1 MRRRWIMHVDMDAFY
16 ASVEQ
21 RDHPQWRGL
30 PVIVGASERRGVV
43 ATASYEARAYGV
55 HSALAGS
62 IARQRCPQGI
72 FVRPRMHVYR
82 EVSALIHEVL
92 YRYAPEIEP
101 LSLDEAFLD
110 ISGMGTQFPTLKALG
125 RSVQR
130 DIYDA
135 VGLSASVGIG
145 GNKFLAKL
153 ASDLEKP
160 HGLVIIPYEQA
171 QEMIASLPVRRLW
184 GVGPKL
190 EADLET
196 LGYVT
201 IADVAAADPDQL
213 VRQIGQQGKTL
224 WELAHAR
231 DDRPIVAHA
240 PRKSI
245 GEEETFA
252 EDLHADA
259 DIRRYLLR
267 ASDTV
272 ARRLRQKGLVA
283 RTVTL
288 KLRYGSYKT
297 LTRSVTLADPIDLP
311 QALSAA
317 VFSLYNKL
325 KLTEGIRLLGV
336 TVSGLLPAGTEPMSL
351 FADGTA
357 RERKAQETI
366 DKLQDK
372 YGPTAIRRG
381 FWWDSETTTGDE
393 RGKKR

>member
-55 HSALAGS
+55 HSAMAGS

-171 QEMIASLPVRRLW
+171 QEIIAPLPVRRLW

-190 EADLET
+190 EAELET

-231 DDRPIVAHA
+231 DERPIVAHA

-259 DIRRYLLR
+259 DIRRYLLQ

-297 LTRSVTLADPIDLP
+297 LTRSMTLADPIDLP

-317 VFSLYNKL
+317 VFSLYNKI

-351 FADGTA
+351 FADDTA

>member
-55 HSALAGS
+55 HSAMAGS

-171 QEMIASLPVRRLW
+171 QEMIAPLPVRRLW

-190 EADLET
+190 EAELET

-213 VRQIGQQGKTL
+213 ARQIGQ
-224 WELAHAR
+224 
-231 DDRPIVAHA
+231 
-240 PRKSI
+240 
-245 GEEETFA
+245 
-252 EDLHADA
+252 
-259 DIRRYLLR
+259 
-267 ASDTV
+267 
-272 ARRLRQKGLVA
+272 
-283 RTVTL
+283 
-288 KLRYGSYKT
+288 
-297 LTRSVTLADPIDLP
+297 
-311 QALSAA
+311 
-317 VFSLYNKL
+317 
-325 KLTEGIRLLGV
+325 
-336 TVSGLLPAGTEPMSL
+336 
-351 FADGTA
+351 
-357 RERKAQETI
+357 
-366 DKLQDK
+366 
-372 YGPTAIRRG
+372 
-381 FWWDSETTTGDE
+381 
-393 RGKKR
+393 RGKRSGNWRMLATIVRLSRTRRANRSGKRKRSRGISMRMRIFAVTFCRRVIPSRAVYAKKDWSPARSR

>member
-171 QEMIASLPVRRLW
+171 QEIIAPLPVRRLW

-190 EADLET
+190 EAELET

-201 IADVAAADPDQL
+201 IADVAAADPEQL

-351 FADGTA
+351 FADDTA

-366 DKLQDK
+366 DRLQDK

>member
-55 HSALAGS
+55 HSAMAGS

-72 FVRPRMHVYR
+72 FVRPRTHVYR

-101 LSLDEAFLD
+101 
-110 ISGMGTQFPTLKALG
+110 LKALG

-171 QEMIASLPVRRLW
+171 QEMIAPLPVRRLW

-190 EADLET
+190 EAELET

-213 VRQIGQQGKTL
+213 ARQIGQQGKTL

-252 EDLHADA
+252 GDLHADA
-259 DIRRYLLR
+259 DIRRYLLQ

-297 LTRSVTLADPIDLP
+297 ITRSVTLADPIDLP

>member
-55 HSALAGS
+55 HSAMAGS
-62 IARQRCPQGI
+62 IARQRCPQGV

-171 QEMIASLPVRRLW
+171 QEMIAPLPVRRLW

-259 DIRRYLLR
+259 DIRRYLLQ

-325 KLTEGIRLLGV
+325 KLTEGVRLLGV
-336 TVSGLLPAGTEPMSL
+336 TVSGLLPSGTEPMSL

>member
-55 HSALAGS
+55 HSAMAGS

-171 QEMIASLPVRRLW
+171 QEIIAPLPVRRLW

-190 EADLET
+190 EAELET

-201 IADVAAADPDQL
+201 IADVAAADPEQL

-351 FADGTA
+351 FADDTA

-366 DKLQDK
+366 DRLQDK

>member
-171 QEMIASLPVRRLW
+171 SEVGSGFGNARLCHDRRC
-184 GVGPKL
+184 GG
-190 EADLET
+190 
-196 LGYVT
+196 GRSGS
-201 IADVAAADPDQL
+201 IGAAD
-213 VRQIGQQGKTL
+213 R
-224 WELAHAR
+224 
-231 DDRPIVAHA
+231 
-240 PRKSI
+240 
-245 GEEETFA
+245 
-252 EDLHADA
+252 
-259 DIRRYLLR
+259 
-267 ASDTV
+267 
-272 ARRLRQKGLVA
+272 
-283 RTVTL
+283 
-288 KLRYGSYKT
+288 
-297 LTRSVTLADPIDLP
+297 
-311 QALSAA
+311 
-317 VFSLYNKL
+317 
-325 KLTEGIRLLGV
+325 
-336 TVSGLLPAGTEPMSL
+336 PAGQNAL
-351 FADGTA
+351 GIGA
-357 RERKAQETI
+357 RPR
-366 DKLQDK
+366 
-372 YGPTAIRRG
+372 
-381 FWWDSETTTGDE
+381 
-393 RGKKR
+393 

>member
-55 HSALAGS
+55 HSAMAGS
-62 IARQRCPQGI
+62 IARQRCLQGI

-171 QEMIASLPVRRLW
+171 QEIIAPLPVRRLW

-190 EADLET
+190 EAELET

-297 LTRSVTLADPIDLP
+297 ITRSVTLADPIDLP

-325 KLTEGIRLLGV
+325 KLTEGVRLLGV
-336 TVSGLLPAGTEPMSL
+336 TVSGLLPSGTEPMSL

>member
-30 PVIVGASERRGVV
+30 PVIVGSSERRGVV

-55 HSALAGS
+55 HSAMAGS

-171 QEMIASLPVRRLW
+171 QEIIAPLPVRRLW

-190 EADLET
+190 EAELET

-231 DDRPIVAHA
+231 DERPIVAHA

-259 DIRRYLLR
+259 DIRRYLLQ

-297 LTRSVTLADPIDLP
+297 LTRSMTLADPIDLP

-317 VFSLYNKL
+317 VFSLYNKI

-351 FADGTA
+351 FADDTA

>member
-171 QEMIASLPVRRLW
+171 QEMIAPLPVRRLW

-201 IADVAAADPDQL
+201 IADVAAVDPDQL